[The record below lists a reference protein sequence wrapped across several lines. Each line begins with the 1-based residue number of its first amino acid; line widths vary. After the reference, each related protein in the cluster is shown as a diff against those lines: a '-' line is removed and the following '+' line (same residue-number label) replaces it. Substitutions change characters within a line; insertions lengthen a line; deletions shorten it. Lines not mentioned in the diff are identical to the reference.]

1 VTVPLPPTGA
11 LPAVSASYPP
21 YSTGAPPVAGLTNP
35 LSTYFNTNSTTVPN
49 AVNDIYLGTG
59 SGGSSN
65 TDDRQHP
72 YWRSEMLQKAMN
84 LTTVRTHQY
93 AVWITI
99 GFFQVKRQGDLM
111 MFGTNPQFAF
121 DIMGPEIGAANGK
134 GTRYRG
140 FYLVDRLQLF
150 GFNPAASASFRN
162 AVVYSN
168 RIQ

>member
-1 VTVPLPPTGA
+1 MPATA
-11 LPAVSASYPP
+11 L
-21 YSTGAPPVAGLTNP
+21 LP
-35 LSTYFNTNSTTVPN
+35 LSNYFNTNSPYNATTTAVPN
-49 AVNDIYLGTG
+49 SVNDIYLGAG
-59 SGGSSN
+59 SAGATFTSN

-99 GFFQVKRQGDLM
+99 GFFQVKRQGDLL
-111 MFGTNPQFAF
+111 MFATNPQFAF

-134 GTRYRG
+134 TTRYRG
-140 FYLVDRLQLF
+140 FYLVDRLQLA
-150 GFNPAASASFRN
+150 GFNPTASASFRN
-162 AVVYSN
+162 AVVYAN